1 MKDVM
6 INSTNHRMAF
16 MNRLKLSSVVVTVFF
31 IVAFTSESYAASFNC
46 DKASTLVE
54 KAIFSD
60 SQFSNLDDLLM
71 QTYKKAMSNASDKK
85 SLKHD
90 QLTWLKSRNKCT
102 DSDCIKNAY
111 EERIKEIGTL
121 SQQNKKSK
129 DIVLGRCHMD
139 SCWWWKVEKTENIQ
153 SESKGELI
161 KVSVRTTTVE
171 YSSSEIDK
179 KGYPDL
185 PPKKSRWEKASEAFV
200 FCSKTLPAYI
210 EYDKDKKVFTGTL
223 FGATS
228 GATEGIENLYS
239 HICNSE
245 IKSNAESSEINLEKP
260 TDIFYK

>member
-1 MKDVM
+1 
-6 INSTNHRMAF
+6 
-16 MNRLKLSSVVVTVFF
+16 MNRLKSCSIIVIVFF
-31 IVAFTSESYAASFNC
+31 IFAFTSESHATSFDC
-46 DKASTLVE
+46 AKASTLVE
-54 KAIFSD
+54 KAICSD
-60 SQFSNLDDLLM
+60 SQISNLDDLLM
-71 QTYKKAMSNASDKK
+71 QTYKKAMSNSADKK
-85 SLKHD
+85 SLKND
-90 QLTWLKSRNKCT
+90 QLTWLKNRNKCT

-111 EERIKEIGTL
+111 EERIKELATL
-121 SQQNKKSK
+121 SPQNKKLK

-171 YSSSEIDK
+171 YSSSEVDK
-179 KGYPDL
+179 NGYPDF
-185 PPKKSRWEKASEAFV
+185 PPKKSHWEKVSEAFV
-200 FCSKTLPAYI
+200 FCSTTLPAYI
-210 EYDKDKKVFTGTL
+210 EYDKDKKIFIGTL